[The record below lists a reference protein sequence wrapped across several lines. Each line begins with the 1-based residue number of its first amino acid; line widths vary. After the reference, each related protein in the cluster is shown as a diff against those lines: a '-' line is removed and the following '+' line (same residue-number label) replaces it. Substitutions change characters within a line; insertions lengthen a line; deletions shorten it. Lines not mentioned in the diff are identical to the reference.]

1 MLVVLMVLVVLVV
14 LLVLVVLVV
23 LVALVVLVVLNL
35 ESGCGDCHGFLF
47 FLFSIS
53 QSQIF
58 KTYSLTPCPT
68 RSTPHQPNTQQ
79 QNRTKKNIER
89 TNLSPPTR
97 GFPNTS
103 KRGDLL

>member
-14 LLVLVVLVV
+14 LLVLVVLVA

-35 ESGCGDCHGFLF
+35 ESGCGDCHDFAFFSRSLF
-47 FLFSIS
+47 PRA
-53 QSQIF
+53 
-58 KTYSLTPCPT
+58 KSLRHI
-68 RSTPHQPNTQQ
+68 RSHPALQGAHRINQTHNT
-79 QNRTKKNIER
+79 KIEHKNF
-89 TNLSPPTR
+89 SPPTR

>member
-35 ESGCGDCHGFLF
+35 ESVCGDCHGFPFSF
-47 FLFSIS
+47 FSLSIS

-68 RSTPHQPNTQQ
+68 LSTPHQPNTQQ
-79 QNRTKKNIER
+79 QNRTKKHR
-89 TNLSPPTR
+89 TKQLVPSNSR
-97 GFPNTS
+97 VS
-103 KRGDLL
+103 KHV

>member
-14 LLVLVVLVV
+14 LLILVVLVV
-23 LVALVVLVVLNL
+23 LVALVVLNL

-58 KTYSLTPCPT
+58 KKYSLTPFLHGAHRINQT
-68 RSTPHQPNTQQ
+68 HNNKIERNKY
-79 QNRTKKNIER
+79 RTKKLVPSNSR
-89 TNLSPPTR
+89 V
-97 GFPNTS
+97 S
-103 KRGDLL
+103 KHV

>member
-35 ESGCGDCHGFLF
+35 ESGIDDCHDVAYSLFL
-47 FLFSIS
+47 LSIS
-53 QSQIF
+53 QSQTL
-58 KTYSLTPCPT
+58 KTYSITPCPT

-79 QNRTKKNIER
+79 QHRTQ
-89 TNLSPPTR
+89 TL
-97 GFPNTS
+97 FPSNSRVS
-103 KRGDLL
+103 KHV